1 MGDNPFLV
9 FTTPLSTG
17 VAGSDVHSSSHSIVI
32 ENLQRQIANNRDAMQ
47 KYENECHK
55 FEEIRRTLLTE
66 LNDRDNLHEKNMDL
80 SSENLLLNGLND
92 TLNSQI
98 QQYQNLELEFDKLIR
113 ENRRL
118 KNKAVLDQESKD
130 LFTKLLNSKNKSVST
145 HEIKLE
151 TKIEKEQESMPW
163 ILIKERTAVKH
174 NQNCLLKLL

>member
-9 FTTPLSTG
+9 LTTPLSTG
-17 VAGSDVHSSSHSIVI
+17 VAGSDVHLSSHSIVI

-66 LNDRDNLHEKNMDL
+66 LNDRDEFHEKNMDL

-98 QQYQNLELEFDKLIR
+98 KHLELEFDKLIR

-118 KNKAVLDQESKD
+118 KNRCTSRA
-130 LFTKLLNSKNKSVST
+130 ST
-145 HEIKLE
+145 FARIKQS
-151 TKIEKEQESMPW
+151 T
-163 ILIKERTAVKH
+163 TAGT
-174 NQNCLLKLL
+174 